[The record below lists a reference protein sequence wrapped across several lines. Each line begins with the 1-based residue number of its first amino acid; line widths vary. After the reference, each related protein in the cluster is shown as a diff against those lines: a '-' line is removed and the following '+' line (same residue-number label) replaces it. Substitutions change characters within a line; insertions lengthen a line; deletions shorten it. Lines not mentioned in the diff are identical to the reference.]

1 MITTIDE
8 GDCWFWS
15 DGDMIYNEKG
25 LRREVHT
32 SDIIFTAGKYKG
44 SRLDEVSDS
53 WYLKFIKEK
62 NADDYFIKKLF
73 EKRLGELQ

>member
-8 GDCWFWS
+8 EDCWFWC
-15 DGDMIYNEKG
+15 DGDFIYNEKG
-25 LRREVHT
+25 LRREVKT
-32 SDIIFTAGKYKG
+32 SDIIFTHGKYVG

-62 NADDYFIKKLF
+62 NKDDYFISKLF